1 VVRPMPTA
9 FNLYPN
15 RLRMNLD
22 KTDLRIL
29 KILQQNGRITNL
41 ELSQTIGLSPAPTLE
56 RVKKLEKNGFIKSY
70 HARVDETKLGI
81 GIKAMMLITL
91 PRHTEGVVDKFKRQ
105 IAEIDEITDCFKVT
119 GNADYILHVM
129 VKDIHAFEELVARK
143 IATIE
148 EISQMQTMVIL
159 SKAKESSVIPYNYEY

>member
-1 VVRPMPTA
+1 MYEY
-9 FNLYPN
+9 FEL
-15 RLRMNLD
+15 MNLD

-56 RVKKLEKNGFIKSY
+56 RVKKLERGGVIKSY
-70 HARVDETKLGI
+70 HAKVDESKLGI
-81 GIKAMMLITL
+81 GIKALMLITL
-91 PRHTEGVVDKFKRQ
+91 PRHTEGVVDKFKKQ
-105 IAEIDEITDCFKVT
+105 IAEIAEITDCYKVT

-129 VKDIHAFEELVARK
+129 VSDINAFEELVARK

-148 EISQMQTMVIL
+148 EISHMQTMVIL
-159 SKAKESSVIPYNYEY
+159 SKAKESNLIPYNYGF

>member
-1 VVRPMPTA
+1 MT
-9 FNLYPN
+9 
-15 RLRMNLD
+15 LD

-29 KILQQNGRITNL
+29 KILQLNGRITNL
-41 ELSQTIGLSPAPTLE
+41 ELSQNIGLSPAPTLE

-70 HARVDETKLGI
+70 HAKVDESKLGI
-81 GIKAMMLITL
+81 GIKALMLITL
-91 PRHTEGVVDKFKRQ
+91 PRHTEGVVDKFKKQ
-105 IAEIDEITDCFKVT
+105 IAEIAEITDCYKVT

-129 VKDIHAFEELVARK
+129 VRDIHAFEELVARK

-159 SKAKESSVIPYNYEY
+159 SKAKESNVIPLNYEH